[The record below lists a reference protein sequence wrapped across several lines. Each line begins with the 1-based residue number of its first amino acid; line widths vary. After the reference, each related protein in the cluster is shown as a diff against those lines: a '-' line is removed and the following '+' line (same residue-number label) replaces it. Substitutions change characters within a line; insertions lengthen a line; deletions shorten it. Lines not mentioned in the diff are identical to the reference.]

1 MGQWH
6 HMSLNEFTF
15 GVVAMKKCCAMILAA
30 AWLLLGCGCM
40 SIYHPTTN
48 LSENLSDEIVSQ
60 LLDAATSGDIEAIVS
75 LFAPNALQETGD
87 LAQDAAAF
95 AAYLQGTQFAFERE
109 HNIVEK
115 SWNYGTY
122 RQEEQTCYAITS
134 EMQTY
139 RLAMLAITH
148 DDEKPDDVGIWSL
161 SLIRS
166 EDDPCPER
174 TYAGDCLFHS
184 GIFLDAA
191 CAPVILGN
199 HEKAGEISLQTVTT
213 LLDAVGRNDRESA
226 KALFAKEGADF
237 DAAWET
243 LVRYFGDG
251 YTALTLEEVHSARSG
266 PDEGAGEWNEI
277 GDLSFLAT
285 TARGN
290 FSINVTQEY
299 YNTTNADTIGL
310 HTVNVE

>member
-1 MGQWH
+1 
-6 HMSLNEFTF
+6 
-15 GVVAMKKCCAMILAA
+15 MILAS

-40 SIYHPTTN
+40 SIYHPTSN
-48 LSENLSDEIVSQ
+48 MSENLSDEVVHQ
-60 LLDAATSGDIEAIVS
+60 LLDAAAAGDVEAIVS

-87 LAQDAAAF
+87 LTQDAAAF

-109 HNIVEK
+109 HNNVGK

-139 RLAMLAITH
+139 RLAMLAITY
-148 DDEKPDDVGIWSL
+148 DDETPDDVGIWSL

-166 EDDPCPER
+166 EDDPRPER

-191 CAPVILGN
+191 CAPVIMGN
-199 HEKAGEISLQTVTT
+199 HEKAGEISLQTTT
-213 LLDAVGRNDRESA
+213 ALLDAVSRNDREAA
-226 KALFAKEGADF
+226 KALFAKEGTDF
-237 DAAWET
+237 DTTWEA
-243 LVRYFGDG
+243 LVRCFGDG
-251 YTALTLEEVHSARSG
+251 YTALTLDTVHSARSG
-266 PDEGAGEWNEI
+266 PDEEAGEWNEI
-277 GDLSFLAT
+277 GELSFLAT
-285 TARGN
+285 TASGI

-299 YNTTNADTIGL
+299 YNTTNPYTIGL
-310 HTVNVE
+310 HAVEIE